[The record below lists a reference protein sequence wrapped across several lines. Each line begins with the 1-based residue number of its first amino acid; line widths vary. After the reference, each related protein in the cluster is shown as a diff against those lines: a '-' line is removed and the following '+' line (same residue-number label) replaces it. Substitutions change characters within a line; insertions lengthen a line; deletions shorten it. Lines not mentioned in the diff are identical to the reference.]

1 MNAIHKLLDSR
12 NVHLFNDEEIAVWST
27 RYFEEIYH
35 PPPMQVNHNIGD
47 VLPRVINQMV
57 DDNENQNFNKNVYEE
72 EVREVVFL
80 WNILNPQSPNGFPP
94 TIF

>member
-1 MNAIHKLLDSR
+1 
-12 NVHLFNDEEIAVWST
+12 
-27 RYFEEIYH
+27 
-35 PPPMQVNHNIGD
+35 MQVNHNIGD